1 MLALGTSEAT
11 GGFMFGLG
19 EVKIRDAGGSVLVK
33 KTVPVGASQNAID
46 ATVTAEVI
54 KAAP

>member
-11 GGFMFGLG
+11 GGFMFVLG